1 MNLATLW
8 RWRGALMGVGVAVLA
23 GILRLTSL
31 SQPVALVFDEVFY
44 ARGAYSLTALGFEGD
59 WTGED
64 EAFAQGDTSGLTTDG
79 DFVVHPMVG
88 KLLIAVGIDLFGA
101 TPFGWRVVGAVLGT
115 ALAVLVAFVAR
126 RLFRSTLWGTVAG
139 VLVAVDGVAIVLS
152 RTALLDG
159 FLAFFVVLG
168 FALLL
173 EDRDATRG
181 RLDRLAAAD
190 RRGRGLADD
199 GATGALPGFGPRTG
213 IRWWRL
219 AAIAAFA
226 LAASTK
232 WSGLYFA
239 AAFLL
244 LSVLWDALDRRSLG
258 YERWAIGALARAV
271 PAGVATV
278 VITLAIYVGTWANW
292 FVTRGSYGRSWAQEH
307 PGEGAAWLPD
317 ALASFVH
324 YHQQMWTFHT
334 GLTTEHTYM
343 SNPWLW
349 LIQYRPTAFFFEDAP
364 DADCGAER
372 CVSAI
377 HALGN
382 PLIWWLGT
390 AAVGWAVWRVLRR
403 GDMLAAT
410 VSLGVL
416 AGWVPWLPYAYR
428 TIFTFYSVAFAP
440 FMVLTL
446 VWALRRIAQ
455 PERLGGDWSRRGVLV
470 AGFAVAAILVVSGF
484 FIPLWTGHP
493 VPFRYW
499 QLHMWLP
506 SWV

>member
-8 RWRGALMGVGVAVLA
+8 RWRATLMAVGVGVLA
-23 GILRLTSL
+23 GLLRLATL
-31 SQPVALVFDEVFY
+31 AHPQALVFDEVFY
-44 ARGAYSLTALGFEGD
+44 ARGAYSLTALGFEAD
-59 WTGED
+59 WTGD
-64 EAFAQGDTSGLTTDG
+64 DAAFAAGDVSGLTTDG

-88 KLLIAVGIDLFGA
+88 KLLIAVGIELFGNH
-101 TPFGWRVVGAVLGT
+101 PFGWRVVGAVLGT
-115 ALAVLVAFVAR
+115 FVAVLVAVIAR
-126 RLFRSTLWGTVAG
+126 RLFRSTAWGAVAG
-139 VLVAVDGVAIVLS
+139 VLIAVDGQAIVLS

-159 FLAFFVVLG
+159 FLTFFVVLG
-168 FALLL
+168 FGLLL
-173 EDRDATRG
+173 VDRDATWA
-181 RLDRLAAAD
+181 RLSARAAD
-190 RRGRGLADD
+190 ERRAAGLDD
-199 GATGALPGFGPRTG
+199 EARLPGMGPRTG

-219 AAIAAFA
+219 AAIVAFA

-244 LSVLWDALDRRSLG
+244 LSILWDAVDRRRLG
-258 YERWAIGALARAV
+258 YLRWHVGALARAV
-271 PAGVATV
+271 PAGLTTIVVTV
-278 VITLAIYVGTWANW
+278 AIYVGTWANW
-292 FVTRGSYGRSWAQEH
+292 FLTDGSYGRFWAQDH
-307 PGEGAAWLPD
+307 PGEGVTWLPD
-317 ALASFVH
+317 ALNSLLH
-324 YHQQMWTFHT
+324 YHRQMWDFHT
-334 GLTTEHTYM
+334 GLTTEHNYM
-343 SNPWLW
+343 SNPWAW

-364 DADCGAER
+364 DASCGAER

-382 PLIWWLGT
+382 PLLWWLAT
-390 AAVGWAVWRVLRR
+390 AALAWALWRVVRR
-403 GDMLAAT
+403 RDVLALT

-440 FMVLTL
+440 FLVLTL

-455 PERLGGDWSRRGVLV
+455 PERLAGGWSRTGVLV
-470 AGFAVAAILVVSGF
+470 AGSVVAAILIVSGF
-484 FIPLWTGHP
+484 FIPLWTGDP
-493 VPFRYW
+493 IPFRYW